1 MKRFG
6 FITLAVLTA
15 VFFSSCNDSDG
26 DYASSWAFAS
36 AETLSNDYYFVLDDD
51 KTVYPSDKSRVA
63 GYKPEDDQRV
73 IIFFNLLKTGVEGY
87 DYNIALYDVRNIYT
101 GETRIVTTQ
110 EEVEELP
117 DAQTSYFGG
126 SMNSNW
132 LNVGIGFNASDLS
145 KHKFLLVRNDFTQID
160 PDNKKAGYLNL
171 ELRHD
176 AGTDTSGVYSSDD
189 RYVSFKLD
197 QFKEDLEGMNGIIL
211 RMNTRQNGVIY
222 LQINMSKEK

>member
-1 MKRFG
+1 M
-6 FITLAVLTA
+6 
-15 VFFSSCNDSDG
+15 
-26 DYASSWAFAS
+26 
-36 AETLSNDYYFVLDDD
+36 
-51 KTVYPSDKSRVA
+51 
-63 GYKPEDDQRV
+63 
-73 IIFFNLLKTGVEGY
+73 
-87 DYNIALYDVRNIYT
+87 RNIYT

-160 PDNKKAGYLNL
+160 SDNKKEGYLNL

-176 AGTDTSGVYSSDD
+176 AGTDTSGGYSYDD

>member
-1 MKRFG
+1 M
-6 FITLAVLTA
+6 
-15 VFFSSCNDSDG
+15 
-26 DYASSWAFAS
+26 
-36 AETLSNDYYFVLDDD
+36 
-51 KTVYPSDKSRVA
+51 
-63 GYKPEDDQRV
+63 
-73 IIFFNLLKTGVEGY
+73 
-87 DYNIALYDVRNIYT
+87 RNIYT

-171 ELRHD
+171 ELRH
-176 AGTDTSGVYSSDD
+176 APAPTPAEYTATTTATSRSSWISS
-189 RYVSFKLD
+189 R
-197 QFKEDLEGMNGIIL
+197 
-211 RMNTRQNGVIY
+211 RT
-222 LQINMSKEK
+222 SKA

>member
-117 DAQTSYFGG
+117 DAQTSYFGS
-126 SMNSNW
+126 SMNANW

-145 KHKFLLVRNDFTQID
+145 KHKFLLVRNDFT
-160 PDNKKAGYLNL
+160 PVSYTHLTLPTKA
-171 ELRHD
+171 
-176 AGTDTSGVYSSDD
+176 
-189 RYVSFKLD
+189 
-197 QFKEDLEGMNGIIL
+197 
-211 RMNTRQNGVIY
+211 
-222 LQINMSKEK
+222 

>member
-1 MKRFG
+1 M
-6 FITLAVLTA
+6 
-15 VFFSSCNDSDG
+15 
-26 DYASSWAFAS
+26 
-36 AETLSNDYYFVLDDD
+36 LDDN

-87 DYNIALYDVRNIYT
+87 DYNIALYDARNIYT
-101 GETRIVTTQ
+101 GETKIVTTQ

-117 DAQTSYFGG
+117 DAQTSYFGS
-126 SMNSNW
+126 SMNANW

-160 PDNKKAGYLNL
+160 PDNKKEGYLNL

-176 AGTDTSGVYSSDD
+176 AGTDTSGGYSYDD

>member
-1 MKRFG
+1 M
-6 FITLAVLTA
+6 
-15 VFFSSCNDSDG
+15 
-26 DYASSWAFAS
+26 
-36 AETLSNDYYFVLDDD
+36 
-51 KTVYPSDKSRVA
+51 
-63 GYKPEDDQRV
+63 
-73 IIFFNLLKTGVEGY
+73 
-87 DYNIALYDVRNIYT
+87 
-101 GETRIVTTQ
+101 
-110 EEVEELP
+110 EELP

-160 PDNKKAGYLNL
+160 PDNKKEGYLNL

-176 AGTDTSGVYSSDD
+176 AGTDTSGVYSYDD

>member
-145 KHKFLLVRNDFTQID
+145 KHKFLLVRNDFTQIGR
-160 PDNKKAGYLNL
+160 A
-171 ELRHD
+171 H
-176 AGTDTSGVYSSDD
+176 V
-189 RYVSFKLD
+189 
-197 QFKEDLEGMNGIIL
+197 
-211 RMNTRQNGVIY
+211 
-222 LQINMSKEK
+222 

>member
-87 DYNIALYDVRNIYT
+87 DYNIALYDCKPNIQSQKRCT
-101 GETRIVTTQ
+101 MDSLKENISVP
-110 EEVEELP
+110 L
-117 DAQTSYFGG
+117 
-126 SMNSNW
+126 
-132 LNVGIGFNASDLS
+132 
-145 KHKFLLVRNDFTQID
+145 
-160 PDNKKAGYLNL
+160 
-171 ELRHD
+171 
-176 AGTDTSGVYSSDD
+176 
-189 RYVSFKLD
+189 KL
-197 QFKEDLEGMNGIIL
+197 G
-211 RMNTRQNGVIY
+211 R
-222 LQINMSKEK
+222 S

>member
-1 MKRFG
+1 M
-6 FITLAVLTA
+6 
-15 VFFSSCNDSDG
+15 
-26 DYASSWAFAS
+26 
-36 AETLSNDYYFVLDDD
+36 LDDD

-132 LNVGIGFNASDLS
+132 LNVGIGFYASDLS
-145 KHKFLLVRNDFTQID
+145 
-160 PDNKKAGYLNL
+160 
-171 ELRHD
+171 
-176 AGTDTSGVYSSDD
+176 
-189 RYVSFKLD
+189 
-197 QFKEDLEGMNGIIL
+197 
-211 RMNTRQNGVIY
+211 
-222 LQINMSKEK
+222 

>member
-117 DAQTSYFGG
+117 DVTLENGA
-126 SMNSNW
+126 
-132 LNVGIGFNASDLS
+132 VEIDFNASDLS

-160 PDNKKAGYLNL
+160 PDNKKEGYLNL

-176 AGTDTSGVYSSDD
+176 AGTDTSGVYSYDD

>member
-36 AETLSNDYYFVLDDD
+36 AETLNSNDYYFVLDDN

-132 LNVGIGFNASDLS
+132 L
-145 KHKFLLVRNDFTQID
+145 K
-160 PDNKKAGYLNL
+160 
-171 ELRHD
+171 
-176 AGTDTSGVYSSDD
+176 D
-189 RYVSFKLD
+189 RKSV
-197 QFKEDLEGMNGIIL
+197 
-211 RMNTRQNGVIY
+211 V
-222 LQINMSKEK
+222 

>member
-101 GETRIVTTQ
+101 GETRIVTSRKRWRNCPT
-110 EEVEELP
+110 
-117 DAQTSYFGG
+117 
-126 SMNSNW
+126 
-132 LNVGIGFNASDLS
+132 
-145 KHKFLLVRNDFTQID
+145 HKPAIS
-160 PDNKKAGYLNL
+160 A
-171 ELRHD
+171 
-176 AGTDTSGVYSSDD
+176 AA
-189 RYVSFKLD
+189 
-197 QFKEDLEGMNGIIL
+197 
-211 RMNTRQNGVIY
+211 
-222 LQINMSKEK
+222 

>member
-101 GETRIVTTQ
+101 GETRIVTT
-110 EEVEELP
+110 
-117 DAQTSYFGG
+117 
-126 SMNSNW
+126 
-132 LNVGIGFNASDLS
+132 
-145 KHKFLLVRNDFTQID
+145 
-160 PDNKKAGYLNL
+160 
-171 ELRHD
+171 
-176 AGTDTSGVYSSDD
+176 
-189 RYVSFKLD
+189 
-197 QFKEDLEGMNGIIL
+197 
-211 RMNTRQNGVIY
+211 
-222 LQINMSKEK
+222 